1 MTVISVA
8 EELPTCG
15 VDEAVGEAVT
25 MVHSMNPTAVSLQLT
40 ALQCTEKM
48 REMSRQSAC
57 ITMCIQ

>member
-25 MVHSMNPTAVSLQLT
+25 MVHSMNPRVTAVSL
-40 ALQCTEKM
+40 AMYGEDA
-48 REMSRQSAC
+48 RDV
-57 ITMCIQ
+57 